1 MKLVADIN
9 IPFLRGA
16 LEPWFTQV
24 EYLPGNAIT
33 HDVVRDADA
42 LLVRTR
48 TLCNAELL
56 TGSRVKFIGS
66 ATIGHDHID
75 TNYCTRNGITWANAP
90 GCNSG
95 GVLQWVV
102 AALFR
107 YSEAKQTELA
117 GKTLGV
123 VGVGNVGRK
132 VVLAAKALGLKVLC
146 CDPPRQSTEGLP
158 DFVDLATI
166 ARESDIITFHVP
178 LLTGGEYPTFH
189 MADDQFFSK
198 LKPGV
203 FIINS
208 SRGEV
213 VNTTSLAEAIGRRVN
228 AAALDVWEN
237 EPSISNMLLEK
248 ALIATPHIAG
258 YSLEGKV
265 TGTCM
270 VVDALSDFFDLGIR
284 PWRPA
289 PNPLAEKIHIHHTS
303 LDSLV
308 MRTYNI
314 MDDDSRLR
322 ENPFNFERLR
332 NEYKYRRDFSGYVV
346 NGYYGNGESLEML
359 GFNLSR

>member
-16 LEPWFTQV
+16 LEPWFTRV
-24 EYLPGNAIT
+24 DYLPGNTIDHEA
-33 HDVVRDADA
+33 VRDADA

-75 TNYCTRNGITWANAP
+75 TDYCARNGITWTNAP

-107 YSEAKQTELA
+107 YSEMKHTELA

-123 VGVGNVGRK
+123 VGVGNVGRR

-146 CDPPRQSTEGLP
+146 CDPPRQRTEGLS
-158 DFVDLATI
+158 DFVDFATI

-178 LLTGGEYPTFH
+178 LSTGGEYPTFH
-189 MADDQFFSK
+189 MADDRFFSR

-213 VNTTSLAEAIGRRVN
+213 VDSTCLYDAIGRIVG
-228 AAALDVWEN
+228 AAALDVWEH
-237 EPSISNMLLEK
+237 EPNISNMLLEK
-248 ALIATPHIAG
+248 AIIATPHIAG

-284 PWRPA
+284 PWQPT
-289 PNPLAEKIHIHHTS
+289 PNPLAEKILIQNAT
-303 LDSLV
+303 LESLV
-308 MRTYNI
+308 RSTYNI
-314 MDDDSRLR
+314 MDDDGLLR
-322 ENPFNFERLR
+322 KNPASFERLR
-332 NEYKYRRDFSGYVV
+332 NEYKYRRDFSAYVV
-346 NGYYGNGESLEML
+346 NGYKGKSVSLEML